1 MTTSTLLLFVLSF
14 VIAVG
19 LSYYHYLYKAN
30 DTSKTTYLLAF
41 LRFISVFGI
50 LILLINPIITAS
62 NFEIVKPPLVL
73 VVDNSKSIKELNAE
87 KDALKVIEKV
97 KTNSELNDKFDI
109 QLFQFDN
116 EFLSSDSL
124 TFIGTKSRISEVGK
138 SLKSIFRNKKFPTL
152 LISDGNQTSGDNFVN
167 SFAPDNKV
175 YPIVLGD
182 TTQFLD
188 LKINQLN
195 VNKYAFYKNKF
206 PVEVFLQCNASKS
219 LNANFSISDGNKII
233 SNQTLNFLPSKT
245 SQTVTVLLPADKIG
259 VQFYTASIN
268 SKEKEKNTYNNS
280 KKFAVEI
287 IDQRTEIGLISS
299 INHPDLGML
308 KRSIESNSQRKVTI
322 VNPLNV
328 KDITKFNVLVLYQP
342 NSNFKKVFDQNK
354 TSKINTWTITGTATD
369 FSFLNQQ
376 QEQFEFKMASQKEDF
391 LANYVQTFNLFS
403 IENIGFEKFPPLENP
418 YGKIK
423 AKTEVTTLL
432 NSNIRSINSTNPL
445 LSFYENQGKRGAYLF
460 GSSIWKWRSN
470 SFLETKSFEKFD
482 LFMDKII
489 QFLSSNDQ
497 KKSLIVNHER
507 FYNIGDNIEIT
518 AQYFNKNY
526 EFDENAKLSINIYN
540 SESKTR
546 KVYDLLKSASNF
558 KVSFDGLNA
567 GNYTFE
573 VKELNSNTTY
583 SSSFNILDYDVEKQF
598 SNADLIKMN
607 QLATQTSAKVYFP
620 NQIDE
625 LINSLLKNQDYVSIE
640 KNNTTKKPIID
651 VFWLLVLLCISLGA
665 EWFIRKYRGLL

>member
-1 MTTSTLLLFVLSF
+1 MTISTLLLVVLSF

-19 LSYYHYLYKAN
+19 LSYFYYLYKAN

-41 LRFISVFGI
+41 LRFISVFGM
-50 LILLINPIITAS
+50 LILLINPIIS
-62 NFEIVKPPLVL
+62 SSKYEIVKPPLVL

-87 KDALKVIEKV
+87 KDALKVIKKV
-97 KTNSELNDKFDI
+97 KSNSELNDKFDVQI
-109 QLFQFDN
+109 FKFDD
-116 EFLSSDSL
+116 ELQSSDSL
-124 TFIGTKSRISEVGK
+124 TFLGTKSKIGEVGK
-138 SLKSIFRNKKFPTL
+138 SLQSIFRNKKFPTL
-152 LISDGNQTSGDNFVN
+152 LISDGNQTSGDDFVT
-167 SFAPDNKV
+167 SFSPDNKV

-188 LKINQLN
+188 LKINQVN
-195 VNKYAFYKNKF
+195 VNKYAFHKNKF
-206 PVEVFLQCNASKS
+206 PVEVFLQCNVGKS
-219 LNANFSISDGNKII
+219 LNANFSIFDGTKII
-233 SNQTLNFLPSKT
+233 SNQTLNFSPSKT
-245 SQTVTVLLPADKIG
+245 SQTITVLLPADKIG

-280 KKFAVEI
+280 KKFAVEV
-287 IDQRTEIGLISS
+287 IDQRTEIGLVSS

-322 VNPLNV
+322 INPLSN
-328 KDITKFNVLVLYQP
+328 KDITKYNVLILYQP
-342 NSNFKKVFDQNK
+342 NSNFKKVFEQNRK
-354 TSKINTWTITGTATD
+354 AKINTWIITGTATD

-376 QEQFEFKMASQKEDF
+376 QASFEFKMASQKEDF
-391 LANYVQTFNLFS
+391 LADYVTTFNLFS

-418 YGKIK
+418 YGKIV
-423 AKTEVTTLL
+423 AKTEVFTIL

-445 LSFYENQGKRGAYLF
+445 LSFYENEGKRGAFLF
-460 GSSIWKWRSN
+460 GSSIWKWRSS

-526 EFDENAKLSINIYN
+526 EFDENAKLSINVYN
-540 SESKTR
+540 SENKTR
-546 KVYDLLKSASNF
+546 KVYDLLKSANNF
-558 KVSFDGLNA
+558 KVNLEGLNA

-573 VKELNSNTTY
+573 VKEIQSKKTY
-583 SSSFNILDYDVEKQF
+583 SSSFKILDFDVEKQF
-598 SNADLIKMN
+598 SNADLNKMN
-607 QLATQTSAKVYFP
+607 QLATQTNAKVYFP
-620 NQIDE
+620 NKIDE
-625 LINSLLKNQDYVSIE
+625 LINSLLKNQEYVSIE
-640 KNNTTKKPIID
+640 KNNTSKKPVID

>member
-1 MTTSTLLLFVLSF
+1 MTTSTLLLIVLSF

-19 LSYYHYLYKAN
+19 LSYFQYLYKAN

-41 LRFISVFGI
+41 LRFISIFGI
-50 LILLINPIITAS
+50 LILLINPIISTS
-62 NFEIVKPPLVL
+62 NFEIAKPPLVV
-73 VVDNSKSIKELNAE
+73 VVDNSSSIKELNAE
-87 KDALKVIEKV
+87 KDASKVIEKV
-97 KTNSELNDKFDI
+97 ISNSELNDKFDI

-116 EFLSSDSL
+116 EFQSSDSL
-124 TFIGTKSRISEVGK
+124 TFLGTKSKINEVGK
-138 SLKSIFRNKKFPTL
+138 SLKSIFRNKKIPTL
-152 LISDGNQTSGDNFVN
+152 LISDGNQTSGDDYVN
-167 SFAPDNKV
+167 SFSPDNKV
-175 YPIVLGD
+175 YPVVLGD

-188 LKINQLN
+188 LKINQVN
-195 VNKYAFYKNKF
+195 VNKYAFHKNKF
-206 PVEVFLQCNASKS
+206 PVEVFLQSNVRTS
-219 LNANFSISDGNKII
+219 LNANFSISNGNKII
-233 SNQTLNFLPSKT
+233 SNQTLNFSSSKP
-245 SQTVTVLLPADKIG
+245 SQTITILLPADKIG
-259 VQFYTASIN
+259 VQIYTASIKSN
-268 SKEKEKNTYNNS
+268 EKEKNTYNNN

-322 VNPLNV
+322 INPLIV
-328 KDITKFNVLVLYQP
+328 KDIAKYNILILYQP

-391 LANYVQTFNLFS
+391 LADYVPTFNLFS

-418 YGKIK
+418 YGKIT

-445 LSFYENQGKRGAYLF
+445 LSFYENQGRRGAYLF
-460 GSSIWKWRSN
+460 GSTFWKWRSN

-526 EFDENAKLSINIYN
+526 EFDENAKLSINVFN
-540 SESKTR
+540 PENKTR
-546 KVYDLLKSASNF
+546 KAYDLLKSANNF
-558 KVSFDGLNA
+558 KVNLEGLNA
-567 GNYTFE
+567 GNYTFD
-573 VKELNSNTTY
+573 VKELNSNATY
-583 SSSFNILDYDVEKQF
+583 SSSFNILDFDVEKQF
-598 SNADLIKMN
+598 SNANLIKMT
-607 QLATQTSAKVYFP
+607 QLATQTNAKVYFP
-620 NQIDE
+620 NQVNQ
-625 LINSLLKNQDYVSIE
+625 LINSLLDNQEYVSIE
-640 KNNTTKKPIID
+640 KKITSKKPVID

-665 EWFIRKYRGLL
+665 EWFTRKYIGLL